1 MTLSER
7 THHVW
12 ANGPQLETYD
22 LMCSVCLSYQEDNMV
37 LDRAIHERNEWKG
50 KLITESHSVLLVGAG
65 CFMMEHHWV
74 VCKGED
80 ASDEGCCSV
89 TNQSQTRIPGEFA
102 AVMCRYWG
110 LPERVQQEAEA
121 AWRIA

>member
-1 MTLSER
+1 MTLSDR

-12 ANGPQLETYD
+12 VNGYQLESYD

-37 LDRAIHERNEWKG
+37 LDSITRQRNEWKD
-50 KLITESHSVLLVGAG
+50 LFVDELHSVLLVGPG
-65 CFMMEHHWV
+65 CFMVEEHRV

-80 ASDEGCCSV
+80 AGEGCCSV
-89 TNQSQTRIPGEFA
+89 TNMMQINIPGEFA

-110 LPERVQQEAEA
+110 LPERLHQEVQA
-121 AWRIA
+121 AGRVR